1 MFYVQGLA
9 RLCIAL
15 EQTLN
20 SQFKYWLSNRD
31 IIVMHVGA
39 SWHKALSATQFLD
52 EKNIKTLP
60 WSRLIKK
67 MAC

>member
-1 MFYVQGLA
+1 
-9 RLCIAL
+9 
-15 EQTLN
+15 
-20 SQFKYWLSNRD
+20 
-31 IIVMHVGA
+31 MHVGA